1 MNKIFKLC
9 LFLIVLVTS
18 GCEFKLMQV
27 SSMAKEYC
35 SCVFVSKQ
43 SNDYCLDMSS
53 HLLHKIRFQSLDVKV
68 DNEIKT
74 VTASL
79 GDQKSTYQFKSE
91 RLGCA
96 IAD

>member
-1 MNKIFKLC
+1 MNKIFKSSLL
-9 LFLIVLVTS
+9 LFVLLLS

-53 HLLHKIRFQSLDVKV
+53 HLLHKIRLQSLDVKV
-68 DNEIKT
+68 DNEVKM

-79 GDQKSTYQFKSE
+79 GDQKSTYRFKSE